1 MNDWEI
7 GDSEF
12 DDNEDVGFDF
22 EERDVNTFWFSTIDD
37 VAEPE
42 FFEPRGWVGFSIY
55 GFDKEIE
62 FDTHVSHI
70 TQWLKLIVF
79 LLIAFLIIRMV
90 DLSMI

>member
-55 GFDKEIE
+55 GFGKEIE

-79 LLIAFLIIRMV
+79 LLIAFLIVRMV